1 MNLLENIRESLQAI
15 RVNLLRTV
23 LTALIVSIGIL
34 ALVGILTAIDAL
46 QASLTSTFSSMGAG
60 AFDIRAKGYGF
71 RGGMFG
77 GRVTKVYPPVSW
89 VQARTFQAQM
99 ARQALRVSVSTRVAG
114 ALRVSANGLKTNPNM
129 RVVGVDENYLAAQS
143 LDLGA
148 GRGFSARE
156 LESGANVCIVGVEI
170 STNLFKGRPPIGDY
184 INVLGQRFQVVGML
198 ARSGSSLK
206 GTGGDRQILVPLLC
220 GNRLPRQQ
228 ALTYDLKTLVPDPNH
243 LQYVMEQATATMR
256 AVRQDRP
263 GREDSF
269 EIQRSDSLLSDL
281 NDLTGTA
288 RAAGF
293 VVGFITL
300 LGAAIA
306 LMNIMLVSVT
316 ERTREIGIRKALGA
330 TSLQI
335 RQQFLIEA
343 IVICLLGGIL
353 GVVLGVLAGN
363 AVTAMTGAGTF
374 IVPWLWMSLGLA
386 ICVTVGLLSGY
397 YPAAKASRMDPIE
410 SLRYE

>member
-23 LTALIVSIGIL
+23 LTALIVAIGIL

-46 QASLTSTFSSMGAG
+46 QASLTSTFSSLGAG
-60 AFDIRAKGYGF
+60 TFDIRAKGYGN
-71 RGGMFG
+71 RFG
-77 GRVTKVYPPVSW
+77 GKVTRVYPPVSW
-89 VQARTFQAQM
+89 GQARAYQQQM
-99 ARQALRVSVSTRVAG
+99 ARQRLRVSVSTRVAG
-114 ALRVSANGLKTNPNM
+114 ALRVAANGLKTNPNM
-129 RVVGVDENYLAAQS
+129 RVAGVDENYLNAQN

-156 LESGANVCIVGVEI
+156 LEAGANVCIVGSEI

-198 ARSGSSLK
+198 ARSGSSMK

-220 GNRLPRQQ
+220 ANRLPRQQ
-228 ALTYDLKTLVPDPNH
+228 ALTYDLKTLVADPAR
-243 LQYVMEQATATMR
+243 LDYAMEQATGTMR

-263 GREDSF
+263 GQEDSF
-269 EIQRSDSLLSDL
+269 EIQRANSFLSDL
-281 NDLTGTA
+281 NDLSATA
-288 RAAGF
+288 RTAGF

-330 TSLQI
+330 TSQQI

-343 IVICLLGGIL
+343 IVICLLGGVL
-353 GVVLGVLAGN
+353 GVVLGVGVGNLVTVFAGS
-363 AVTAMTGAGTF
+363 GTF
-374 IVPWLWMSLGLA
+374 IMPWLWMSLGLG
-386 ICVTVGLLSGY
+386 ICVSVGLLSGY

>member
-1 MNLLENIRESLQAI
+1 MNLLENIRESLQSI
-15 RVNLLRTV
+15 KTNLLRTV
-23 LTALIVSIGIL
+23 LTALIVAIGIL

-46 QASLTSTFSSMGAG
+46 QASLTSTFSSLGAG
-60 AFDIRAKGYGF
+60 AFDIRAKGYGNWRRF
-71 RGGMFG
+71 DGKIAR
-77 GRVTKVYPPVSW
+77 VYPPVSW
-89 VQARTFQAQM
+89 VQARAYQAQM
-99 ARQALRVSVSTRVAG
+99 ARQRLRVSVSARVAG
-114 ALRVSANGLKTNPNM
+114 ALRVAANGLKTNPNM
-129 RVVGVDENYLAAQS
+129 RIVGVDENYLAAQN

-156 LESGANVCIVGVEI
+156 LESGANVCVVGAEI

-198 ARSGSSLK
+198 ERSGSSMK

-220 GNRLPRQQ
+220 GNHLPHQQ
-228 ALTYDLKTLVPDPNH
+228 ALTYDLKTLVDNPSQLNYAMD
-243 LQYVMEQATATMR
+243 QAIGTMR

-263 GREDSF
+263 GQEDSF
-269 EIQRSDSLLSDL
+269 EIQRADSFLSDL
-281 NDLTGTA
+281 NDLSSTA
-288 RAAGF
+288 RTAGF

-353 GVVLGVLAGN
+353 GVVLGVLVGN
-363 AVTAMTGAGTF
+363 LVTVVAGAGVF
-374 IVPWLWMSLGLA
+374 IVPWLWMGLGLA

-397 YPAAKASRMDPIE
+397 YPAAKAAKLDPIE